1 MAGLFV
7 SGYNLFRNL
16 TNRGLL
22 SAVRLISSAAGRQGM
37 PDAAYFRQQAEHC
50 RKMAKI
56 AINPDL
62 PMQLLRFA
70 DDFNEKAR
78 ELDALSES
86 PDKQP

>member
-1 MAGLFV
+1 
-7 SGYNLFRNL
+7 
-16 TNRGLL
+16 
-22 SAVRLISSAAGRQGM
+22 M

-62 PMQLLRFA
+62 RMQLLRLA
-70 DDFNEKAR
+70 DEFDEKAR